1 MKIENKCRWAL
12 AGAVS
17 TLLGT
22 QSQAA
27 DTGWQAQSGVRY
39 YSEDG
44 RVTSVEPVLQ
54 LKNTDDHDRTISINI
69 SYDSLSGASPNGAAV
84 SEQIQTFTT
93 TSGSASTSNGNS
105 VQTTTASSG
114 RSISARDDDDDDDD
128 DYEENEYE
136 EGGTVSQFQVNPG
149 EVPLDPSFSD
159 QRFAFSMNIS
169 QPVSRTLDSSFG
181 ISYSQETDYQSV
193 GMNGGATFLM
203 NQKNTQLGVF
213 FGLEKDEITPGGG
226 TPLGLSSTRDEK
238 TVSDAEDKLVL
249 DMLVSFTQNLSP
261 NAIMQANYSMSQSSG
276 YHSDPYKII
285 SIIDAD
291 NLPVDYVYEH
301 RPDQRTKQSLYAAFK
316 YHMFGDTFEAS
327 YRYMWDDWDVTSQ
340 TWESKYRLNLGRF
353 YIQPHYRLY
362 KQSATNF
369 YVDSLN
375 ATDNAPD
382 YASADYRLGELT
394 TKTLGAKVSWQFS
407 QDQALSLRLERYHQT
422 GESDAA
428 EMNATISQVSYKWR
442 F

>member
-1 MKIENKCRWAL
+1 MKIDNKCRWAL

-22 QSQAA
+22 QSQAS
-27 DTGWQAQSGVRY
+27 DSGWQAETGVRY

-54 LKNTDDHDRTISINI
+54 LSNTDEQERTISINI
-69 SYDSLSGASPNGAAV
+69 AYDSLSGASPNGAAISDQV
-84 SEQIQTFTT
+84 QTFTS
-93 TSGSASTSNGNS
+93 TSGGGSSANYNSSSTP
-105 VQTTTASSG
+105 QTTTNASG
-114 RSISARDDDDDDDD
+114 RMITTRDSDDDDDDD
-128 DYEENEYE
+128 EYE
-136 EGGTVSQFQVNPG
+136 EGVVSQYQVNPG

-169 QPVSRTLDSSFG
+169 QPLSRTMESSFG

-203 NQKNTQLGVF
+203 NQKNTQLGIF

-226 TPLGLSSTRDEK
+226 TPLGLSSTQDELK
-238 TVSDAEDKLVL
+238 VSDGEDKLVL
-249 DMLVSFTQNLSP
+249 DMLVSLTQNLSP
-261 NAIMQANYSMSQSSG
+261 NAIMQANYSVSQSSG
-276 YHSDPYKII
+276 YHTDPYKII

-291 NLPVDYVYEH
+291 KLPVDYVFEH
-301 RPDQRTKQSLYAAFK
+301 RPDERTKQSIFSAFK
-316 YHMFGDTFEAS
+316 YHMLGDTLEAS
-327 YRYMWDDWDVTSQ
+327 YRYMWDDWQVTSH
-340 TWESKYRLNLGRF
+340 TWETKYRLNLGHF

-362 KQSATNF
+362 KQSATDF

-375 ATDNAPD
+375 ADDRAPEF
-382 YASADYRLGELT
+382 ASADYRLGELT
-394 TKTLGAKVSWQFS
+394 TQTIGGKVSWQFS
-407 QDQALSLRLERYHQT
+407 QDQALSLRLERYQQT

-428 EMNATISQVSYKWR
+428 QMNATISQISYKWR

>member
-1 MKIENKCRWAL
+1 MKIDNKCRWAL

-22 QSQAA
+22 QSQAS
-27 DTGWQAQSGVRY
+27 DSGWQAETGMRY

-54 LKNTDDHDRTISINI
+54 LSNTDEQERTISINI
-69 SYDSLSGASPNGAAV
+69 AYDSLSGASPNGAAISDQV
-84 SEQIQTFTT
+84 QTFTSS
-93 TSGSASTSNGNS
+93 SGGGSSANYNSSSTP
-105 VQTTTASSG
+105 QTTTNASG
-114 RSISARDDDDDDDD
+114 RILTARDDDDDDDD
-128 DYEENEYE
+128 DEYE
-136 EGGTVSQFQVNPG
+136 EGTVSQYQVNPG

-169 QPVSRTLDSSFG
+169 QPLSRTMESSFG
-181 ISYSQETDYQSV
+181 VSYSQETDYQSV

-226 TPLGLSSTRDEK
+226 TPLGLSSTQDELK
-238 TVSDAEDKLVL
+238 VSDGEDKLVL
-249 DMLVSFTQNLSP
+249 DILVSLTQNLSP
-261 NAIMQANYSMSQSSG
+261 NAIMQANYSVSQSSG
-276 YHSDPYKII
+276 YHTDPYKII

-291 NLPVDYVYEH
+291 NLPVDYVFEN
-301 RPDQRTKQSLYAAFK
+301 RPDERTKQSVFAAFK
-316 YHMFGDTFEAS
+316 YHMFGDTLEAS
-327 YRYMWDDWDVTSQ
+327 YRYMWDDWQVTSH
-340 TWESKYRLNLGRF
+340 TWETKYRLNLGHF

-362 KQSATNF
+362 KQSATDF
-369 YVDSLN
+369 YVDSVN
-375 ATDNAPD
+375 ANDRAPKF
-382 YASADYRLGELT
+382 ASADYRLGELT
-394 TKTLGAKVSWQFS
+394 TQTMGGKISWQFS
-407 QDQALSLRLERYHQT
+407 QDQALSLRLERYQQT

-428 EMNATISQVSYKWR
+428 QMNATISQISYKWR

>member
-1 MKIENKCRWAL
+1 MKVDSKCRWAL

-22 QSQAA
+22 QAQAS
-27 DTGWQAQSGVRY
+27 DTGWQAETAVRY

-54 LKNTDDHDRTISINI
+54 LSNTDEQDRTISINI
-69 SYDSLSGASPNGAAV
+69 AYDSLSGASPNGAAV
-84 SEQIQTFTT
+84 SDEIQTFTS
-93 TSGSASTSNGNS
+93 TSGAGNTSATSNTTA
-105 VQTTTASSG
+105 QTTTSASG
-114 RSISARDDDDDDDD
+114 RIVTARDNDDDDDDDD
-128 DYEENEYE
+128 DEYGE
-136 EGGTVSQFQVNPG
+136 GTVSQYQANAG

-169 QPVSRTLDSSFG
+169 QPVSRTLESSFG

-213 FGLEKDEITPGGG
+213 FGVEKDEITAGGG
-226 TPLGLSSTRDEK
+226 TPLGLSSTQDEIK
-238 TVSDAEDKLVL
+238 VSDSEDKLVL
-249 DMLVSFTQNLSP
+249 DMLVSLTQNLSP
-261 NAIMQANYSMSQSSG
+261 NAIMQANYSISQSSG
-276 YHSDPYKII
+276 YHTDPYKII
-285 SIIDAD
+285 SIVDAD
-291 NLPVDYVYEH
+291 NLPVDYVFEH
-301 RPDQRTKQSLYAAFK
+301 RPDERTKQSLYAAFK

-327 YRYMWDDWDVTSQ
+327 YRYMWDDWDVKSQ
-340 TWESKYRLNLGRF
+340 TWESKYRLNLGSF

-362 KQSATNF
+362 KQTATDF
-369 YVDSLN
+369 YVNSLN
-375 ATDNAPD
+375 ATDSAPEF
-382 YASADYRLGELT
+382 ASADYRVGELT
-394 TKTLGAKVSWQFS
+394 TQTVGGKISWRIS
-407 QDQALSLRLERYHQT
+407 LDKALSLRLEKYQQT

-428 EMNATISQVSYKWR
+428 AMTATISQISYKWR